1 MHITRL
7 VKEILV
13 LYRIDYMEEVSSSI
27 TYGDV
32 IYYLLATP
40 STKEASLYLD
50 ISVSKLERLL
60 NTIVSP
66 RLVKVK
72 TLSWKA
78 FLLSLI
84 GKKYCPDCDSILD
97 SSNFYNP
104 KRSVCCVCDR
114 GRSSSYRK
122 EHLKDHA
129 ARNAKYKAATL
140 QRTPSWANLD
150 KIKEIY
156 RTCPEGY
163 HVDHIV
169 PLQGEL
175 VSGLHIE
182 YNLQHLPASENLAKG
197 NNFKP

>member
-1 MHITRL
+1 MHITNL

-13 LYRIDYMEEVSSSI
+13 LYSIDYEEEASPSI

-40 STKEASLYLD
+40 STKDASIYLD

-60 NTIVSP
+60 NLVVSP
-66 RLVKVK
+66 RLAKVK

-97 SSNFYNP
+97 SSSFYNP
-104 KRSVCCVCDR
+104 KRSICYVCDR
-114 GRSSSYRK
+114 DRCSSYRK
-122 EHLKDHA
+122 EHLKEFA

-140 QRTPSWANLD
+140 QRTPSWANLN

-156 RTCPEGY
+156 RTCPEDY

-175 VSGLHIE
+175 VSGLHVE
-182 YNLQHLPASENLAKG
+182 YNLQHLPAFDNISKG
-197 NNFKP
+197 NKFKP